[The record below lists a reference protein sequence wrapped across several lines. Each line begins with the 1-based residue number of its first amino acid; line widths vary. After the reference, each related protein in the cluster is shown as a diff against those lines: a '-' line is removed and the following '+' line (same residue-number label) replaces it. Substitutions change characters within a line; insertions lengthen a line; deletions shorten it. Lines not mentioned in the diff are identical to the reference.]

1 MSEPTRP
8 DRMNPFPRLALLLG
22 SLLVA
27 TASLAAP
34 GTLDRIHA
42 QGVIHLGYRVSS
54 APFSY
59 LDANG
64 EVQGYSHAFALRIV
78 EAVRHHL
85 RLKTIEIKLV
95 PITSQNRFLLVD
107 SGRIDLECGST
118 THNRDRER
126 LATFSNTLFIAGTRL
141 LTRSNSRIHDLDD
154 LGGKRVVTTAGT
166 TSDQLLHRLNAERET
181 AMTILSARDHDDAF
195 ATLEAGRASAYMMD
209 DALLY
214 GARAKAAKPSDWRV
228 TGKPQSFEAYACML
242 KKGDLAFKR
251 VVDQAIAT
259 SMRSGEAEKLY
270 LQWFTRPIPAHGL
283 NLEFPLSEAMRA
295 LFRNPNDE
303 PFE

>member
-1 MSEPTRP
+1 
-8 DRMNPFPRLALLLG
+8 MNRFFRLALFLGALLA
-22 SLLVA
+22 A
-27 TASLAAP
+27 TTSLAAP
-34 GTLDRIHA
+34 GTLDRIRA
-42 QGVIHLGYRVSS
+42 EGVIHLGYRASS

-64 EVQGYSHAFALRIV
+64 KVQGYSHEFALRIV
-78 EAVRHHL
+78 EAVQRHL
-85 RLKTIEIKLV
+85 GLKKIEIRLV

-141 LTRSNSRIHDLDD
+141 LTRSNSKIHDFDD
-154 LGGKRVVTTAGT
+154 LGGQRVVTTAGT
-166 TSDQLLHRLNAERET
+166 TSDQLLYRLNAEREI

-214 GARAKAAKPSDWRV
+214 GARAKAARPADWHV
-228 TGKPQSFEAYACML
+228 TGKPKSFEAYACML

-251 VVDQAIAT
+251 VVDEAIVA
-259 SMRSGEAEKLY
+259 SMRSGEAERLY
-270 LQWFTRPIPAHGL
+270 AQWFTQPIPAHGL
-283 NLEFPLSEAMRA
+283 NLEFPLSDAMRA

-303 PFE
+303 PLE

>member
-1 MSEPTRP
+1 
-8 DRMNPFPRLALLLG
+8 MNILPRLALLLG

-34 GTLDRIHA
+34 GTLDRIQS

-64 EVQGYSHAFALRIV
+64 KVQGYSHAFALRIV

-85 RLKTIEIKLV
+85 GLKAIEIKLV
-95 PITSQNRFLLVD
+95 PITSQNRFLMVD

-118 THNRDRER
+118 THNRERER

-141 LTRSNSRIHDLDD
+141 LTRNNSQIHTLDD
-154 LGGKRVVTTAGT
+154 LGGQRVVTTAGT
-166 TSDQLLHRLNAERET
+166 TSDQLLHRLNAKLET

-214 GARAKAAKPSDWRV
+214 GARARASKPAAWRV
-228 TGKPQSFEAYACML
+228 TGEPQSFEAYACML

-251 VVDQAIAT
+251 VVDHAIAT
-259 SMRSGEAEKLY
+259 TMRSGEAEKLY
-270 LQWFTRPIPAHGL
+270 LQWFTQPIPAHGL
-283 NLEFPLSEAMRA
+283 NLEFPLSDAMRT

>member
-1 MSEPTRP
+1 
-8 DRMNPFPRLALLLG
+8 MNRFFRLALFLGALLA
-22 SLLVA
+22 A
-27 TASLAAP
+27 TTSLAAP
-34 GTLDRIHA
+34 GTLDRIRA
-42 QGVIHLGYRVSS
+42 EGVIHLGYRASS

-64 EVQGYSHAFALRIV
+64 KVQGYSHEFALRIV
-78 EAVRHHL
+78 EAVQRHL
-85 RLKTIEIKLV
+85 GLKKLEIRLV

-141 LTRSNSRIHDLDD
+141 LTRSNSKIHDFDD
-154 LGGKRVVTTAGT
+154 LGGQRVVTTAGT
-166 TSDQLLHRLNAERET
+166 TSDQLLYRLNAERET

-214 GARAKAAKPSDWRV
+214 GARAKAARPADWHV
-228 TGKPQSFEAYACML
+228 TGKPKSFEAYACML

-251 VVDQAIAT
+251 VVDEAIVA
-259 SMRSGEAEKLY
+259 SMRSGEAEGLY
-270 LQWFTRPIPAHGL
+270 AQWFTQPIPAHGL
-283 NLEFPLSEAMRA
+283 NLEFPLSDAMRA

-303 PFE
+303 PLE

>member
-1 MSEPTRP
+1 
-8 DRMNPFPRLALLLG
+8 MNRFFRLALFLGALLA
-22 SLLVA
+22 A

-34 GTLDRIHA
+34 GTLDRIRA
-42 QGVIHLGYRVSS
+42 EGVIHLGYRASS

-64 EVQGYSHAFALRIV
+64 KVQGYSHEFALRIV
-78 EAVRHHL
+78 EAVQRHL
-85 RLKTIEIKLV
+85 GLKKLEIRLV

-118 THNRDRER
+118 THNQDRER

-141 LTRSNSRIHDLDD
+141 LTRSNSKIHDFDD
-154 LGGKRVVTTAGT
+154 LGGQRVVTTAGT
-166 TSDQLLHRLNAERET
+166 TSDQLLYRLNAEREI

-214 GARAKAAKPSDWRV
+214 GARAKAARPADWHV
-228 TGKPQSFEAYACML
+228 TGKPKSFEAYACML

-251 VVDQAIAT
+251 VVDEAIVV
-259 SMRSGEAEKLY
+259 SMRSGEAERLY
-270 LQWFTRPIPAHGL
+270 AQWFTQPIPAHGL
-283 NLEFPLSEAMRA
+283 NLEFPLSDAMRA

-303 PFE
+303 PLE

>member
-1 MSEPTRP
+1 
-8 DRMNPFPRLALLLG
+8 MNRFFRLALFLGALLA
-22 SLLVA
+22 A

-34 GTLDRIHA
+34 GTLDRIRA
-42 QGVIHLGYRVSS
+42 EGVIHLGYRASS

-64 EVQGYSHAFALRIV
+64 KVQGYSHEFALRIV
-78 EAVRHHL
+78 EAVQRHL
-85 RLKTIEIKLV
+85 GLKKLEIRLV

-118 THNRDRER
+118 THNQDRER

-141 LTRSNSRIHDLDD
+141 LTRSSSKIHDFDD
-154 LGGKRVVTTAGT
+154 LGGQRVVTTAGT
-166 TSDQLLHRLNAERET
+166 TSDQLLYRLNAEREI

-214 GARAKAAKPSDWRV
+214 GARAKAARPADWHV
-228 TGKPQSFEAYACML
+228 TGKPKSFEAYACML

-251 VVDQAIAT
+251 VVDEAIVV
-259 SMRSGEAEKLY
+259 SMRSGEAERLY
-270 LQWFTRPIPAHGL
+270 AQWFTQPIPAHGL
-283 NLEFPLSEAMRA
+283 NLEFPLSDAMRA

-303 PFE
+303 PLE

>member
-1 MSEPTRP
+1 
-8 DRMNPFPRLALLLG
+8 MNRFFRLALLLG
-22 SLLVA
+22 PLLVA

-34 GTLDRIHA
+34 GTLDRIQA
-42 QGVIHLGYRVSS
+42 EGVIHLGYRASS

-64 EVQGYSHAFALRIV
+64 KVQGYSHEFALRIV
-78 EAVRHHL
+78 EAVRRHL
-85 RLKTIEIKLV
+85 GLKKIEIRLV

-141 LTRSNSRIHDLDD
+141 LTRSNSKINDFDD
-154 LGGKRVVTTAGT
+154 LGGQRVVTTAGT
-166 TSDQLLHRLNAERET
+166 TSDQLLYRLNAERET

-214 GARAKAAKPSDWRV
+214 GARAKAARPADWHV
-228 TGKPQSFEAYACML
+228 TGKPKSFEAYACML

-251 VVDQAIAT
+251 VVDEAIIA
-259 SMRSGEAEKLY
+259 SMRSGEAERLY
-270 LQWFTRPIPAHGL
+270 AQWFTQPIPAHGL
-283 NLEFPLSEAMRA
+283 NLEFPLSDAMRA

-303 PFE
+303 PLE

>member
-1 MSEPTRP
+1 
-8 DRMNPFPRLALLLG
+8 MNRFFRLALFLGALLA
-22 SLLVA
+22 A
-27 TASLAAP
+27 TTSLAAP
-34 GTLDRIHA
+34 GTLDRIRA
-42 QGVIHLGYRVSS
+42 EGVIHLGYRASS

-64 EVQGYSHAFALRIV
+64 KVQGYSHEFALRIV
-78 EAVRHHL
+78 EAVRRHL
-85 RLKTIEIKLV
+85 GLKKIEIRLV

-141 LTRSNSRIHDLDD
+141 LTRSNSKINDFDD
-154 LGGKRVVTTAGT
+154 LGGQRVVTTAGT
-166 TSDQLLHRLNAERET
+166 TSDQLLYRLNAERET

-214 GARAKAAKPSDWRV
+214 GARAKAARPADWHV
-228 TGKPQSFEAYACML
+228 TGKPKSFEAYACML

-251 VVDQAIAT
+251 VVDEAIIA
-259 SMRSGEAEKLY
+259 SMRSGEAERLY
-270 LQWFTRPIPAHGL
+270 AQWFTQPIPAHGL
-283 NLEFPLSEAMRA
+283 NLEFPLSDAMRA

-303 PFE
+303 PLE